1 MYVCNNC
8 KQISIFTKIDLCI
21 ESIKCTKCGGQF
33 IKVEDTDDM
42 SEIVSEE
49 K

>member
-1 MYVCNNC
+1 MYVCKNC
-8 KQISIFTKIDLCI
+8 KQISIFTKFDWCI
-21 ESIKCTKCGGQF
+21 ESIKCTKCGEHLV
-33 IKVEDTDDM
+33 KVEDIDDM